1 MVSSMLTVNSDR
13 IPILCIS
20 RDQSLHSFFVD
31 DHCLDID
38 VPIGGVAIISRTND
52 DSSSNKLIKP
62 CRCASCNQGG
72 NFSPPR
78 DCRICALFQV
88 YDSFDCEQQMLVHI
102 RRRYVKGIVNGS
114 MLKRISLKAQY
125 TAY

>member
-1 MVSSMLTVNSDR
+1 MLIVDSDE
-13 IPILCIS
+13 IPILSIS

-38 VPIGGVAIISRTND
+38 VPIGGVAIISPTND
-52 DSSSNKLIKP
+52 DSISNKLIKP
-62 CRCASCNQGG
+62 CRCASCNQWG

-102 RRRYVKGIVNGS
+102 RRRYDRRIVNEP
-114 MLKRISLKAQY
+114 MLTRFSLKAQY
-125 TAY
+125 TTY